1 MNIKKDEFLEKI
13 IDLIEFHGFTAEES
27 SASVRLREDL
37 NDLIYQYR
45 NLNSESDNYE
55 NYDWRHWDKIVG
67 WVIYATCIS
76 NCSKEQR

>member
-13 IDLIEFHGFTAEES
+13 IDLIEFHGFTTEES

-55 NYDWRHWDKIVG
+55 NYD
-67 WVIYATCIS
+67 
-76 NCSKEQR
+76 

>member
-55 NYDWRHWDKIVG
+55 NYD
-67 WVIYATCIS
+67 
-76 NCSKEQR
+76 